1 MFDDDT
7 DAALS
12 DVVHVSSANPSLSS
26 GPLLPRELLE
36 LPDLSRTAPR
46 AGRDTDATAAPL
58 RLRTVLGTLAADIS
72 CEKVAS
78 ECESSPSD
86 RNECISP
93 SLLSAWHPTSPFE
106 RALATSPFERAL
118 ATSPF
123 ERALATSPFERALAT
138 SPFER
143 ALATSPFER
152 ALATSPLE
160 RAEFGGN
167 SGNDNRRCCC
177 IARDVR
183 SGGAKLEDV
192 DESIVAES
200 SSVGFR
206 R

>member
-46 AGRDTDATAAPL
+46 AGRDTDAAAAPL
-58 RLRTVLGTLAADIS
+58 SLRTVLGTLAADIS

-118 ATSPF
+118 ATSP
-123 ERALATSPFERALAT
+123 
-138 SPFER
+138 
-143 ALATSPFER
+143 
-152 ALATSPLE
+152 LE

-192 DESIVAES
+192 EESIVAES